1 MERNKLILMLAI
13 GTLLT
18 PVLTIQAAVT
28 TATTKVNT
36 TAEIQSTTK
45 TPVVLDKAKMD
56 QLKAKLMLETKAIKS
71 NLDIQ
76 KAEIEKLLANK
87 KGDAKTRIAIASQE
101 KVRTLVD
108 NIFNKFNSKISK
120 LSEVDV
126 KVSTKINTLEKS
138 GVNLSEAKAQY
149 VIAKASLDKTT
160 SEVMAIRMVLMEQI
174 TTDTSKET
182 FRDLVKK
189 AEESMQ
195 ATGKEYNKIIPLIVS
210 RDNKVEAEVK
220 TDTINKQ

>member
-1 MERNKLILMLAI
+1 MEKNKLILMLAI

-18 PVLTIQAAVT
+18 PVLSLQAVENISTT
-28 TATTKVNT
+28 TAVQTQNTTKV
-36 TAEIQSTTK
+36 
-45 TPVVLDKAKMD
+45 PVLDKAKMD
-56 QLKAKLMLETKAIKS
+56 QLKAKLMLETKAIKG

-76 KAEIEKLLANK
+76 KTEIEKLLADK
-87 KGDAKTRIAIASQE
+87 KGEVKTRIAIAYQE

-108 NIFNKFNSKISK
+108 NIFNKFNSKTSK
-120 LSEVDV
+120 LSEIDA
-126 KVSTKINTLEKS
+126 KVSTKMNTLEKS
-138 GVNLSEAKAQY
+138 GVNLSEARAQY
-149 VIAKASLDKTT
+149 AIAKASLDKTI
-160 SEVMAIRMVLMEQI
+160 SEVMAIRIVLMEQI
-174 TTDTSKET
+174 TTDTSKGT

-210 RDNKVEAEVK
+210 RDNKVEEGIK